1 MTEMK
6 FIFVFVLPVL
16 FSTTL
21 DRADK
26 VERFL
31 TEYPSLYWS
40 GILPVTVHTEKMEVY
55 RSDHTCSKTIL
66 VSYLGPS
73 RGLYKYVL
81 RSCTLPLAGR
91 NVSAYLVY
99 ILHCHPSYHFLQP
112 FTGGS
117 GAISLETPSHPHSI
131 AKEHPLRFLSS
142 FLHPLTV
149 FSTLLVGGSIVTFA
163 LTMIPL
169 LFTIIW
175 FTCSYC
181 VDLIHPYPC
190 RCICYQMPTVPGT

>member
-21 DRADK
+21 DRTDK

-73 RGLYKYVL
+73 RDLYKYVL
-81 RSCTLPLAGR
+81 RSCTLPWLEGM
-91 NVSAYLVY
+91 
-99 ILHCHPSYHFLQP
+99 FL
-112 FTGGS
+112 
-117 GAISLETPSHPHSI
+117 L
-131 AKEHPLRFLSS
+131 
-142 FLHPLTV
+142 
-149 FSTLLVGGSIVTFA
+149 
-163 LTMIPL
+163 
-169 LFTIIW
+169 IW
-175 FTCSYC
+175 FTFFTVIPVIIFYNHSLEEVVLSHLKHHHTHTQLQRSIHLDSFHHFYIPSLCFLHCWS
-181 VDLIHPYPC
+181 VDLLSPLLLP
-190 RCICYQMPTVPGT
+190 